1 MRPIYTKKRF
11 KSIISFENKKTR
23 KDLNL
28 MNSITQDTRYL
39 PHEIKTR
46 IYAVETYRKGNS
58 VKYVCRKYHISKAS
72 LMRWNKRYDGS
83 KESLIDKSHRP
94 NTTHPNSH
102 TEEELKWIWNYIR
115 RNPSIT
121 LSELWVKLKDNKG
134 YKRHPGSLYR
144 VLRRN
149 GYKYKIVIHHTSK
162 YIPKHYETPNYLG
175 EKWQIDVKYVP
186 SKCITNA
193 IPSDT
198 KFYQYT
204 CLDEASRQRF
214 LYWYDELSPYATCD
228 FINRCIKFYGYK
240 PREIQTD
247 NGQEFTWNKENIKVI
262 HPMDNL
268 CQKLDIIHHKIR
280 PRTPRH
286 NGKGERSHRSD
297 NERFYSYHSFYSLS
311 DLQTQ
316 GAIYLKR
323 SNNIPMQTLGY
334 LSPNQKRETLSF
346 C

>member
-1 MRPIYTKKRF
+1 
-11 KSIISFENKKTR
+11 
-23 KDLNL
+23 

-186 SKCITNA
+186 SKCITSA

-214 LYWYDELSPYATCD
+214 LYWYDEQSPYATCD

-247 NGQEFTWNKENIKVI
+247 NGQEFTWNQEKIKVI

-286 NGKGERSHRSD
+286 NGKVERSHRSD

>member
-1 MRPIYTKKRF
+1 
-11 KSIISFENKKTR
+11 
-23 KDLNL
+23 

-286 NGKGERSHRSD
+286 NGKVERSHRSD

>member
-1 MRPIYTKKRF
+1 
-11 KSIISFENKKTR
+11 
-23 KDLNL
+23 

-186 SKCITNA
+186 SKCITSA

-214 LYWYDELSPYATCD
+214 LYWYDEQSPYATCD

-247 NGQEFTWNKENIKVI
+247 NGQEFTWNQEKIKVI

-286 NGKGERSHRSD
+286 NGKVERSHRSD
-297 NERFYSYHSFYSLS
+297 NERFYSYHSFYSLY

>member
-1 MRPIYTKKRF
+1 
-11 KSIISFENKKTR
+11 
-23 KDLNL
+23 

-102 TEEELKWIWNYIR
+102 TEEELKWIRNYIR

-186 SKCITNA
+186 SKCITSA

-286 NGKGERSHRSD
+286 NGKVERSHRSD
-297 NERFYSYHSFYSLS
+297 NERFYSYHSFYSLY